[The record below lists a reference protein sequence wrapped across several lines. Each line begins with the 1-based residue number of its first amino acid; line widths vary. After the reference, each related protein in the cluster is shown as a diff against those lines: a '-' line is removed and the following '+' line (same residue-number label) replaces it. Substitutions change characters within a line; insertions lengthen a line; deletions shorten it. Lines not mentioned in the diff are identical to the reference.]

1 MLRVAKRALVVV
13 CLGLAMVGGAGSCV
27 GAADLSLLDLSSEQ
41 ALTRLTPGQP
51 DQVSVARAV
60 GAPGLVVTCRP
71 GANAYPGVVIT
82 PEAAFWNL
90 SAFGH
95 VEARVVNTG
104 SLTSGVSLR
113 VDNEGDWAA
122 SPWSSETLW
131 LKPGEAGT
139 IHVRFGY
146 AWGKPGFALNT
157 ARINQ
162 MLLYVSKADKQQSF
176 RLESLVAGGEPGEKP
191 PVDPNQVRTRPEDG
205 VILGKGSTVDAS
217 TQLVAQGGV
226 QTALTATEGAQ
237 SLRITFPA
245 GARNGSVLLKPGLGM
260 WNLRDW
266 LQVVVQVHNE
276 GKEPL
281 TVRARLEN
289 RGRPSEWV
297 AAPTALAPGAQQELV
312 LPFAGSMAVWAD
324 GLKSPTG
331 GSRFDS
337 DAASGISITATGE
350 GEGVLRVSSVRAVVP
365 PTPELPEWLG
375 KRPPVP
381 GEWTQ
386 TLAEDFDRATLDET
400 RWSIYYP
407 NYWDKRA
414 HFSKD
419 NVLLGE
425 GLLRLRFEKKRGHA
439 EDNPAKPET
448 DWQTGF
454 LTSVGKW
461 RQRYGYFECR
471 LKLPTAPGLWP
482 AFWMMP
488 DRGDEAGN
496 QRERTSDGGMEF
508 DVLEYL
514 TRYGPYRYNIAWHWD
529 GYGKDH
535 KSIGTERIYVQPDRE
550 GFITAGLLWEPGRIT
565 FYANGTAL
573 AQWIDARVASVPEY
587 ILFTAVSGGWG
598 GNELTGEG
606 LPDDFVLDYVR
617 VWQRSDWAVETPR

>member
-1 MLRVAKRALVVV
+1 
-13 CLGLAMVGGAGSCV
+13 
-27 GAADLSLLDLSSEQ
+27 
-41 ALTRLTPGQP
+41 
-51 DQVSVARAV
+51 
-60 GAPGLVVTCRP
+60 
-71 GANAYPGVVIT
+71 
-82 PEAAFWNL
+82 
-90 SAFGH
+90 
-95 VEARVVNTG
+95 
-104 SLTSGVSLR
+104 
-113 VDNEGDWAA
+113 
-122 SPWSSETLW
+122 
-131 LKPGEAGT
+131 
-139 IHVRFGY
+139 
-146 AWGKPGFALNT
+146 
-157 ARINQ
+157 
-162 MLLYVSKADKQQSF
+162 
-176 RLESLVAGGEPGEKP
+176 
-191 PVDPNQVRTRPEDG
+191 
-205 VILGKGSTVDAS
+205 
-217 TQLVAQGGV
+217 
-226 QTALTATEGAQ
+226 
-237 SLRITFPA
+237 
-245 GARNGSVLLKPGLGM
+245 
-260 WNLRDW
+260 
-266 LQVVVQVHNE
+266 
-276 GKEPL
+276 
-281 TVRARLEN
+281 
-289 RGRPSEWV
+289 
-297 AAPTALAPGAQQELV
+297 
-312 LPFAGSMAVWAD
+312 
-324 GLKSPTG
+324 
-331 GSRFDS
+331 
-337 DAASGISITATGE
+337 
-350 GEGVLRVSSVRAVVP
+350 RVSSIRAVVP

-386 TLAEDFDRATLDET
+386 TLAEDFDRAALDET
-400 RWSIYYP
+400 HWSIYYP

-419 NVLLGE
+419 NVLLGD

-439 EDNPAKPET
+439 EDNATKPET

-496 QRERTSDGGMEF
+496 QRESTSSGGMEF

-550 GFITAGLLWEPGRIT
+550 GFITAGLLWEPGRLT

-598 GNELTGEG
+598 GNDLTGEG

-617 VWQRSDWAVETPR
+617 AWQRSDWAAETPK